1 MRRLARYVDQNIY
14 FAIVSDE
21 VLLKLILALIFSMM
35 TLVSVSN
42 VGPGCIGKSN
52 SLNLE
57 LPSFENLDYATQL
70 THQEDKDQ
78 AMSHQDQSDC
88 HICHIGHCDFAINPS
103 LNFNF
108 NLGSVNNFSKL
119 SSIVIF
125 DFQSGLF
132 RPPIV

>member
-1 MRRLARYVDQNIY
+1 
-14 FAIVSDE
+14 
-21 VLLKLILALIFSMM
+21 LKLILALIFSMM
-35 TLVSVSN
+35 TVVSVAN
-42 VGPGCIGKSN
+42 IGPGCIEKSN

-70 THQEDKDQ
+70 THQENKDQ
-78 AMSHQDQSDC
+78 AMSHQDPSDC
-88 HICHIGHCDFAINPS
+88 HICHIGHCDFSVSPF

-108 NLGSVNNFSKL
+108 TLGSVNIFSNL
-119 SSIVIF
+119 SSIIIF